1 MLEPQVSRKIQY
13 FWIKA
18 ISGPS
23 SRVWALCIW
32 NNASAGF
39 MAPELLEKKE
49 YDYTVDYFTLGVTL
63 YEMIAAKGPFR
74 VRGEKVL
81 NALLWLTAVLHMM
94 KMLVS
99 FDFIQVENTEVAR
112 RIINDAVSYTPKF
125 TKECKDI
132 CEGLM
137 EKDPAKR
144 LGFKNNNCD
153 VLKTQPFFKE
163 INWGRLEA
171 GERHPSIIYLHF
183 THQCS
188 SKRNSPATIC
198 PGS

>member
-1 MLEPQVSRKIQY
+1 MINML
-13 FWIKA
+13 F
-18 ISGPS
+18 
-23 SRVWALCIW
+23 
-32 NNASAGF
+32 
-39 MAPELLEKKE
+39 
-49 YDYTVDYFTLGVTL
+49 
-63 YEMIAAKGPFR
+63 
-74 VRGEKVL
+74 
-81 NALLWLTAVLHMM
+81 
-94 KMLVS
+94 S
-99 FDFIQVENTEVAR
+99 FDLIQVENTEVAR

-144 LGFKNNNCD
+144 LGFKDNNCD
-153 VLKTQPFFKE
+153 VLKSQPFFKE

-171 GERHPSIIYLHF
+171 GERRPKPLLQSSAVYLHF

-188 SKRNSPATIC
+188 SKRNSRAAVC